1 MDNYYLS
8 NLVFI
13 GGYFSSLVYS
23 MSKRL
28 CYNNDERKNMSKEKF
43 GGNNTDNIARE
54 TAWDTLAKLNQENPN
69 EPREVPKGSSE
80 EFKSESKTYRKI
92 GEELYPELTE
102 GAKEKM
108 GIRDGQDLGEAMQ
121 EKSSWDKQV
130 SDAAGGID
138 EYVSALDDRL
148 RRTAE
153 NEMWNIDGSRTEL
166 GLNYDRRLA
175 FDEKSLEERRE
186 IFFNFLGSLI
196 EVDGNSIWNPAKKKE
211 VSTLEALVYIA
222 ADMDVP
228 KVNFIGHTQ
237 EDLKN
242 AATAQYMDKIL
253 KDEKSFEE
261 IKSGP
266 TYRMIQR
273 AVEVWKD
280 DKDGRYKPVDDDC
293 DGRKTSLYK
302 EVSKLLSDK
311 ETERPFGEE

>member
-1 MDNYYLS
+1 MTGEKLDGDNA
-8 NLVFI
+8 
-13 GGYFSSLVYS
+13 
-23 MSKRL
+23 
-28 CYNNDERKNMSKEKF
+28 E
-43 GGNNTDNIARE
+43 NIARK

-80 EFKSESKTYRKI
+80 EFKGESRTYRKI
-92 GEELYPELTE
+92 GEELYPEITE
-102 GAKEKM
+102 SAKEKM

-121 EKSSWDKQV
+121 EKASWNKQV
-130 SDAAGGID
+130 SAAADGID
-138 EYVSALDDRL
+138 EYVLALDDRL

-166 GLNYDRRLA
+166 GVNYDSNLSLN
-175 FDEKSLEERRE
+175 EKLEERKE
-186 IFFNFLGSLI
+186 TFFNYLSSLI
-196 EVDGNSIWNPAKKKE
+196 VVSGNSIWNPSEKKE

-293 DGRKTSLYK
+293 DGRKTPLYK

-311 ETERPFGEE
+311 ETERPLGEE